1 MKLSGLD
8 AERDGVNANKLIS
21 LLLHTN
27 IKGKCN
33 KRRIY
38 SYIATISM

>member
-1 MKLSGLD
+1 MKLSDLD

-27 IKGKCN
+27 IKVECN